1 MVMLLLKENPTTK
14 QKMNSFSQK
23 TFLKQTNTTQKTLK
37 FKKQPPN
44 LTSNLRLKTLRNL
57 KNLFFKAAPSRLS
70 SAMPSSFASVF
81 CRVSLKL
88 NETFVIAAILIL
100 PPPVLLLL
108 AK

>member
-1 MVMLLLKENPTTK
+1 
-14 QKMNSFSQK
+14 
-23 TFLKQTNTTQKTLK
+23 
-37 FKKQPPN
+37 
-44 LTSNLRLKTLRNL
+44 
-57 KNLFFKAAPSRLS
+57 LFFKAAPSRLS

-108 AK
+108 AKKIKFNTAVTLSLNAI